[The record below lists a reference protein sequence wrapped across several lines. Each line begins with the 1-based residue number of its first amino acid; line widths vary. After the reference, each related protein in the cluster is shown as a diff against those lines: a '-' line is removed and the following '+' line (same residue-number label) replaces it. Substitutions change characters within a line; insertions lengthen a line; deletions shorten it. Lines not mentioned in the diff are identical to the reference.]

1 MEIYNFQCC
10 IIYLCFYIFKGI
22 LFLTK
27 MGHGVP
33 TNKRDPRK
41 VFPTWKCRRCRVYF
55 KKNNQQNCFFFQ
67 SWFSGY
73 SNICFEHEDVRTGN
87 GSSSLEFWEV
97 LQLNCLWVSCFVPS
111 RMGLGFF
118 PKIWPAGGWKNVL
131 IEKKK
136 KFMLLPK
143 EQPLLLDTF
152 TDIFQTSALSDFS
165 LYPCSIKEVFNQSYH
180 CYYVFYHY
188 KLTNAVF
195 PG

>member
-33 TNKRDPRK
+33 TNKHETLERFFLHGNVGDVGFTLRK
-41 VFPTWKCRRCRVYF
+41 IISKIV
-55 KKNNQQNCFFFQ
+55 FFQ

-111 RMGLGFF
+111 RIGLGFF

>member
-1 MEIYNFQCC
+1 MVFQQTNETLERFFLHGNVGDVGFTLRK
-10 IIYLCFYIFKGI
+10 IISKI
-22 LFLTK
+22 
-27 MGHGVP
+27 V
-33 TNKRDPRK
+33 
-41 VFPTWKCRRCRVYF
+41 
-55 KKNNQQNCFFFQ
+55 FFQ

>member
-1 MEIYNFQCC
+1 MVFQQTNETLERFFLHGNVGDVGFTLRK
-10 IIYLCFYIFKGI
+10 IISKI
-22 LFLTK
+22 
-27 MGHGVP
+27 V
-33 TNKRDPRK
+33 
-41 VFPTWKCRRCRVYF
+41 
-55 KKNNQQNCFFFQ
+55 FFF
-67 SWFSGY
+67 SPGLVDIPTFALNMKMLGLEMAPAPWSFGKFS
-73 SNICFEHEDVRTGN
+73 
-87 GSSSLEFWEV
+87 
-97 LQLNCLWVSCFVPS
+97 NCLWVSCFVPS